1 MDDYRQPDTPE
12 TANEVEML
20 LDQQAE
26 QAVPSETSADI
37 KAEPVNLEEIVQ
49 PEEQPEELMDKAQE
63 QPEESE
69 QTELTKEQPEESE
82 QTELTKEQPEESE
95 QTEFTEK
102 QPEELETASTE
113 ELKEGSIEL
122 SMEPSMEVEAKPED
136 ETTGET
142 QSSVFGQAVTLDAIH
157 DSELIK
163 TVNRAKQLLNDLDEA
178 EKDKTRLTGEL
189 KQSEKAYSSMEKS
202 VAEGITTALKKKK
215 EEIAAT
221 YDRELS
227 QYQDQIDVCKT
238 ERAKAKANAIA
249 QRIQVE
255 TAPLSQQNQQL
266 EAQIELKF
274 KENKVPVVC
283 KKRAI
288 SMLFFPKN
296 SRDWTIDILVGVGL
310 IFFIPLFFSL
320 AISNRLVLTFTF
332 FVYVGALFTAYLYLL
347 HKYMLKFA
355 GVNEEVEELRKQI
368 RINNK
373 NKQLMTNRIKKSQD
387 ETGYNLG
394 SFDDKITGIQQV
406 MQNTVEKRQEA
417 LENFESEIR
426 HQITADITAAN
437 KDELLGLQQEF
448 ESKRQELS
456 DKKEEIEQIEKQLKE
471 EYEPVFGKDLL
482 YKQRLNKF
490 DSFCQENADLSLEEA
505 FTSFA
510 EVVVQAG
517 RLPYDMEVPNAV
529 TQAAMAA
536 SEKGEG
542 LSGAFDSAPE
552 LMAALGYTRG
562 NSRRYTLEELDNE
575 E

>member
-26 QAVPSETSADI
+26 QAVSSEASKETSADM

-49 PEEQPEELMDKAQE
+49 PKEQLEEVKEQPEELMEEAQE

-69 QTELTKEQPEESE
+69 LTELTKEQPEESE
-82 QTELTKEQPEESE
+82 QAELK
-95 QTEFTEK
+95 EK
-102 QPEELETASTE
+102 QQDELDAASTE
-113 ELKEGSIEL
+113 ESQEGS
-122 SMEPSMEVEAKPED
+122 MESSMEVEAKPED
-136 ETTGET
+136 EET
-142 QSSVFGQAVTLDAIH
+142 REAQSSVFGQAVTLDAIH

-255 TAPLSQQNQQL
+255 TAPLNQQNQQL

-320 AISNRLVLTFTF
+320 AISNRLVLAFTF
-332 FVYVGALFTAYLYLL
+332 FVYVGALFTVYLYLL

-394 SFDDKITGIQQV
+394 SFDDKITSIQQV

-456 DKKEEIEQIEKQLKE
+456 DKKEEIEQIENQLKE

-505 FTSFA
+505 
-510 EVVVQAG
+510 
-517 RLPYDMEVPNAV
+517 L
-529 TQAAMAA
+529 TQYRA
-536 SEKGEG
+536 
-542 LSGAFDSAPE
+542 LSGSK
-552 LMAALGYTRG
+552 LLKK
-562 NSRRYTLEELDNE
+562 
-575 E
+575 

>member
-26 QAVPSETSADI
+26 QAVSNEASKETSADM

-49 PEEQPEELMDKAQE
+49 PKEQLEEVKEQPEELMEEAQE

-69 QTELTKEQPEESE
+69 LTELTKEQSEESE
-82 QTELTKEQPEESE
+82 QADLK
-95 QTEFTEK
+95 EK
-102 QPEELETASTE
+102 QLDELDAASTE
-113 ELKEGSIEL
+113 ESQEGS
-122 SMEPSMEVEAKPED
+122 MESSMEVEAKPED
-136 ETTGET
+136 EATREA

-255 TAPLSQQNQQL
+255 TAPLNQQNQQL

-320 AISNRLVLTFTF
+320 AISNRLVLAFTF
-332 FVYVGALFTAYLYLL
+332 FVYVGALFTVYLYLL

-505 FTSFA
+505 
-510 EVVVQAG
+510 
-517 RLPYDMEVPNAV
+517 L
-529 TQAAMAA
+529 TQYRA
-536 SEKGEG
+536 
-542 LSGAFDSAPE
+542 LSGSK
-552 LMAALGYTRG
+552 LLKK
-562 NSRRYTLEELDNE
+562 
-575 E
+575 

>member
-26 QAVPSETSADI
+26 QAVSSEASKETSADM

-49 PEEQPEELMDKAQE
+49 PKEQLEEVKEQPEELMEEAQE

-69 QTELTKEQPEESE
+69 LTELTKEQPEESE
-82 QTELTKEQPEESE
+82 QAELK
-95 QTEFTEK
+95 EK
-102 QPEELETASTE
+102 QLDELDAASTE
-113 ELKEGSIEL
+113 ESQEGS
-122 SMEPSMEVEAKPED
+122 MESSMEVEAKPED
-136 ETTGET
+136 EATREA

-178 EKDKTRLTGEL
+178 EKDKTRMTGEL
-189 KQSEKAYSSMEKS
+189 RQSEKAYSSMEKS

-255 TAPLSQQNQQL
+255 TAPLNQQNQQL

-320 AISNRLVLTFTF
+320 AISNRLVLAFTF
-332 FVYVGALFTAYLYLL
+332 FVYVGALFTVYLYLL

-456 DKKEEIEQIEKQLKE
+456 DKKEEIEQIENQLKE

-505 FTSFA
+505 
-510 EVVVQAG
+510 
-517 RLPYDMEVPNAV
+517 L
-529 TQAAMAA
+529 TQYRA
-536 SEKGEG
+536 
-542 LSGAFDSAPE
+542 LSGSK
-552 LMAALGYTRG
+552 LLKK
-562 NSRRYTLEELDNE
+562 
-575 E
+575 

>member
-26 QAVPSETSADI
+26 QAVSSEASKETSADM

-49 PEEQPEELMDKAQE
+49 PKEQLEEVKEQPEELMEEAQE

-69 QTELTKEQPEESE
+69 LTELTKEQPEESE
-82 QTELTKEQPEESE
+82 QAELK
-95 QTEFTEK
+95 EK
-102 QPEELETASTE
+102 QLDELDAASTE
-113 ELKEGSIEL
+113 ESQEGS
-122 SMEPSMEVEAKPED
+122 MESSMEVEAKPED
-136 ETTGET
+136 EATREA

-157 DSELIK
+157 DSELIQ

-255 TAPLSQQNQQL
+255 TAPLNQQNQQL

-320 AISNRLVLTFTF
+320 AISNRLVLAFTF
-332 FVYVGALFTAYLYLL
+332 FVYVGALFTVYLYLL

-456 DKKEEIEQIEKQLKE
+456 DKKEEIEQIENQLKE

-505 FTSFA
+505 
-510 EVVVQAG
+510 
-517 RLPYDMEVPNAV
+517 L
-529 TQAAMAA
+529 TQYRA
-536 SEKGEG
+536 
-542 LSGAFDSAPE
+542 LSGSK
-552 LMAALGYTRG
+552 LLKK
-562 NSRRYTLEELDNE
+562 
-575 E
+575 

>member
-26 QAVPSETSADI
+26 QAVSSEASKETSADM

-49 PEEQPEELMDKAQE
+49 PKEQLEEVKEQPEELMEEAQE

-69 QTELTKEQPEESE
+69 LTELTKEQPEESE
-82 QTELTKEQPEESE
+82 QAELK
-95 QTEFTEK
+95 EK
-102 QPEELETASTE
+102 QLDELDDASTE
-113 ELKEGSIEL
+113 ESQEGS
-122 SMEPSMEVEAKPED
+122 MESSMEVEAKPED
-136 ETTGET
+136 EATREA

-255 TAPLSQQNQQL
+255 TAPLNQQNQQL

-320 AISNRLVLTFTF
+320 AISNRLVLAFTF
-332 FVYVGALFTAYLYLL
+332 FVYVGALFTVYLYLL

-394 SFDDKITGIQQV
+394 SFDDKITSIQQV

-456 DKKEEIEQIEKQLKE
+456 DKKEEIEQIENQLKE

-505 FTSFA
+505 
-510 EVVVQAG
+510 
-517 RLPYDMEVPNAV
+517 L
-529 TQAAMAA
+529 TQYRA
-536 SEKGEG
+536 
-542 LSGAFDSAPE
+542 LSGSK
-552 LMAALGYTRG
+552 LLKK
-562 NSRRYTLEELDNE
+562 
-575 E
+575 

>member
-26 QAVPSETSADI
+26 QAVSSEASKETSADM

-49 PEEQPEELMDKAQE
+49 PKEQLEEVKEQSEELMEEAQE

-69 QTELTKEQPEESE
+69 LTELTKELPEESE
-82 QTELTKEQPEESE
+82 QAELK
-95 QTEFTEK
+95 EK
-102 QPEELETASTE
+102 QQDELDAASTE
-113 ELKEGSIEL
+113 ESQEGS
-122 SMEPSMEVEAKPED
+122 MESSMEVEAKPED
-136 ETTGET
+136 EET
-142 QSSVFGQAVTLDAIH
+142 REAQSSVFGQAVTLDAIH

-255 TAPLSQQNQQL
+255 TAPLNQQNQQL

-320 AISNRLVLTFTF
+320 AISNRLVLAFTF
-332 FVYVGALFTAYLYLL
+332 FVYVGALFTVYLYLL

-394 SFDDKITGIQQV
+394 SFDDKITSIQQV

-505 FTSFA
+505 
-510 EVVVQAG
+510 
-517 RLPYDMEVPNAV
+517 L
-529 TQAAMAA
+529 TQYRA
-536 SEKGEG
+536 
-542 LSGAFDSAPE
+542 LSGSK
-552 LMAALGYTRG
+552 LLKK
-562 NSRRYTLEELDNE
+562 
-575 E
+575 

>member
-26 QAVPSETSADI
+26 QAVPSEASKETSADM

-49 PEEQPEELMDKAQE
+49 PKEQLEEVKEQPEELMEEAQE

-69 QTELTKEQPEESE
+69 LTELTKEQPEESE
-82 QTELTKEQPEESE
+82 QAELK
-95 QTEFTEK
+95 EK
-102 QPEELETASTE
+102 QLDELDAASTE
-113 ELKEGSIEL
+113 ESQEGS
-122 SMEPSMEVEAKPED
+122 MESSMEVEAKPED
-136 ETTGET
+136 EATREA

-255 TAPLSQQNQQL
+255 TAPLNQQNQQL

-332 FVYVGALFTAYLYLL
+332 FVYVGALFTVYLYLL

-456 DKKEEIEQIEKQLKE
+456 DKKEEIEQIENQLKE

-505 FTSFA
+505 
-510 EVVVQAG
+510 
-517 RLPYDMEVPNAV
+517 L
-529 TQAAMAA
+529 TQYRA
-536 SEKGEG
+536 
-542 LSGAFDSAPE
+542 LSGSK
-552 LMAALGYTRG
+552 LLKK
-562 NSRRYTLEELDNE
+562 
-575 E
+575 

>member
-26 QAVPSETSADI
+26 QAVPSEASKETSADM

-49 PEEQPEELMDKAQE
+49 PKEQLEEVKEQPEELMEEAQE

-69 QTELTKEQPEESE
+69 LTEFTKEQPEESE
-82 QTELTKEQPEESE
+82 QADLK
-95 QTEFTEK
+95 EK
-102 QPEELETASTE
+102 QLDELDAASTE
-113 ELKEGSIEL
+113 ESQEGS
-122 SMEPSMEVEAKPED
+122 MESSMEVEAKPED
-136 ETTGET
+136 EATREA

-255 TAPLSQQNQQL
+255 TAPLNQQNQQL

-320 AISNRLVLTFTF
+320 AISNRLVLAFTF
-332 FVYVGALFTAYLYLL
+332 FVYVGALFTTYLYLL

-394 SFDDKITGIQQV
+394 SFDDKITSIQQV

-456 DKKEEIEQIEKQLKE
+456 DKKEEIEQIENQLKE

-505 FTSFA
+505 
-510 EVVVQAG
+510 
-517 RLPYDMEVPNAV
+517 L
-529 TQAAMAA
+529 TQYRA
-536 SEKGEG
+536 
-542 LSGAFDSAPE
+542 LSGSK
-552 LMAALGYTRG
+552 LLKK
-562 NSRRYTLEELDNE
+562 
-575 E
+575 

>member
-26 QAVPSETSADI
+26 QAVSSEASKETSADM

-49 PEEQPEELMDKAQE
+49 PKEQLEEVKEQPEELMEEAQE

-69 QTELTKEQPEESE
+69 LTELTKEQPEESE
-82 QTELTKEQPEESE
+82 QADLK
-95 QTEFTEK
+95 EK
-102 QPEELETASTE
+102 QLDELDAASTE
-113 ELKEGSIEL
+113 ESQEGS
-122 SMEPSMEVEAKPED
+122 MESSMEVEAKPED
-136 ETTGET
+136 EATREA

-255 TAPLSQQNQQL
+255 TAPLNQQNQQL

-320 AISNRLVLTFTF
+320 AISNRLVLAFTF
-332 FVYVGALFTAYLYLL
+332 FVYVGALFTVYLYLL

-394 SFDDKITGIQQV
+394 SFDDKITSIQQV

-456 DKKEEIEQIEKQLKE
+456 DKKEEIEQIENQLKE

-505 FTSFA
+505 
-510 EVVVQAG
+510 
-517 RLPYDMEVPNAV
+517 L
-529 TQAAMAA
+529 TQYRA
-536 SEKGEG
+536 
-542 LSGAFDSAPE
+542 LSGSK
-552 LMAALGYTRG
+552 LLKK
-562 NSRRYTLEELDNE
+562 
-575 E
+575 

>member
-26 QAVPSETSADI
+26 QAVPSEASKETSADM

-49 PEEQPEELMDKAQE
+49 QKEQLEEVKEQPEELMEEAQE
-63 QPEESE
+63 QQEESELTELTKQQPEESE
-69 QTELTKEQPEESE
+69 QAELK
-82 QTELTKEQPEESE
+82 
-95 QTEFTEK
+95 EK
-102 QPEELETASTE
+102 QLDELDAASTE
-113 ELKEGSIEL
+113 ESQEGS
-122 SMEPSMEVEAKPED
+122 MESSMEVEAKPED
-136 ETTGET
+136 EET
-142 QSSVFGQAVTLDAIH
+142 REAQSSVFGQAVTLDAIH

-255 TAPLSQQNQQL
+255 TAPLNQQNQQL

-320 AISNRLVLTFTF
+320 AISNRLVLAFTF
-332 FVYVGALFTAYLYLL
+332 FVYVGALFTVYLYLL

-394 SFDDKITGIQQV
+394 SFDDKITSIQQV

-456 DKKEEIEQIEKQLKE
+456 DKKEEIEQIENQLKE

-505 FTSFA
+505 
-510 EVVVQAG
+510 
-517 RLPYDMEVPNAV
+517 L
-529 TQAAMAA
+529 TQYRA
-536 SEKGEG
+536 
-542 LSGAFDSAPE
+542 LSGSK
-552 LMAALGYTRG
+552 LLKK
-562 NSRRYTLEELDNE
+562 
-575 E
+575 

>member
-26 QAVPSETSADI
+26 QAVSSEASKETSADM

-49 PEEQPEELMDKAQE
+49 PKEQLEEVKEQPEELMEEAQE
-63 QPEESE
+63 QPEKSE
-69 QTELTKEQPEESE
+69 LTELTKEQPEESE
-82 QTELTKEQPEESE
+82 QAELK
-95 QTEFTEK
+95 EK
-102 QPEELETASTE
+102 QLDELDAASTE
-113 ELKEGSIEL
+113 ESQEGSMES
-122 SMEPSMEVEAKPED
+122 SMKVEAKPED
-136 ETTGET
+136 EATREA

-255 TAPLSQQNQQL
+255 TAPLNQQNQQL

-320 AISNRLVLTFTF
+320 AISNRLVLAFTF
-332 FVYVGALFTAYLYLL
+332 FVYVGALFTVYLYLL

-394 SFDDKITGIQQV
+394 SFDDKITSIQQV

-456 DKKEEIEQIEKQLKE
+456 DKKEEIEQIENQLKE

-505 FTSFA
+505 
-510 EVVVQAG
+510 
-517 RLPYDMEVPNAV
+517 L
-529 TQAAMAA
+529 TQYRA
-536 SEKGEG
+536 
-542 LSGAFDSAPE
+542 LSGSK
-552 LMAALGYTRG
+552 LLKK
-562 NSRRYTLEELDNE
+562 
-575 E
+575 

>member
-26 QAVPSETSADI
+26 QAVPSEASKETSADM

-49 PEEQPEELMDKAQE
+49 PKEQLEEVKEQPEELMEEAQE

-69 QTELTKEQPEESE
+69 LTELTKEQPEESE
-82 QTELTKEQPEESE
+82 QADLK
-95 QTEFTEK
+95 EK
-102 QPEELETASTE
+102 QLDELDAASTE
-113 ELKEGSIEL
+113 ESQEGS
-122 SMEPSMEVEAKPED
+122 MESSMEVEAKPED
-136 ETTGET
+136 EET
-142 QSSVFGQAVTLDAIH
+142 REAQSSVFGQAVTLDAIH

-255 TAPLSQQNQQL
+255 TAPLNQQNQQL

-296 SRDWTIDILVGVGL
+296 SKDWIIDILVGVGL

-320 AISNRLVLTFTF
+320 AISNRLVLAFTF

-505 FTSFA
+505 
-510 EVVVQAG
+510 
-517 RLPYDMEVPNAV
+517 L
-529 TQAAMAA
+529 TQYRA
-536 SEKGEG
+536 
-542 LSGAFDSAPE
+542 LSGSK
-552 LMAALGYTRG
+552 LLKK
-562 NSRRYTLEELDNE
+562 
-575 E
+575 

>member
-26 QAVPSETSADI
+26 QAVSSEASKETSADM

-49 PEEQPEELMDKAQE
+49 PKEQLEEVKEQPEELMEEAQE

-69 QTELTKEQPEESE
+69 LTELTKELPEESE
-82 QTELTKEQPEESE
+82 QAELK
-95 QTEFTEK
+95 EK
-102 QPEELETASTE
+102 QQDELDAASTE
-113 ELKEGSIEL
+113 ESQEGS
-122 SMEPSMEVEAKPED
+122 MESSMEVEAKPED
-136 ETTGET
+136 EATREA

-255 TAPLSQQNQQL
+255 TAPLNQQNQQL

-320 AISNRLVLTFTF
+320 AISNRLVLAFTF
-332 FVYVGALFTAYLYLL
+332 FVYVGALFTVYLYLL

-394 SFDDKITGIQQV
+394 SFDDKITSIQQV

-505 FTSFA
+505 
-510 EVVVQAG
+510 
-517 RLPYDMEVPNAV
+517 L
-529 TQAAMAA
+529 TQYRA
-536 SEKGEG
+536 
-542 LSGAFDSAPE
+542 LSGSK
-552 LMAALGYTRG
+552 LLKK
-562 NSRRYTLEELDNE
+562 
-575 E
+575 

>member
-26 QAVPSETSADI
+26 QAVSSEASKETSADM

-49 PEEQPEELMDKAQE
+49 PKEQLEEVKEQPEELMEEAQE

-69 QTELTKEQPEESE
+69 LTELTKEQPEESE
-82 QTELTKEQPEESE
+82 QAELK
-95 QTEFTEK
+95 EK
-102 QPEELETASTE
+102 QLDELDAASTE
-113 ELKEGSIEL
+113 ESQEGS
-122 SMEPSMEVEAKPED
+122 MESSMEVEAKPED
-136 ETTGET
+136 EATREA

-255 TAPLSQQNQQL
+255 TAPLNQQNQQL

-320 AISNRLVLTFTF
+320 AISNRLVLAFTF
-332 FVYVGALFTAYLYLL
+332 FVYVGALFTVYLYLL

-394 SFDDKITGIQQV
+394 SFDDKITSIQQV

-437 KDELLGLQQEF
+437 KDELQGCSRSLRASVRNFQIRRKRLSR
-448 ESKRQELS
+448 SKISSRKNMS
-456 DKKEEIEQIEKQLKE
+456 
-471 EYEPVFGKDLL
+471 
-482 YKQRLNKF
+482 
-490 DSFCQENADLSLEEA
+490 LSLERICC
-505 FTSFA
+505 TSS
-510 EVVVQAG
+510 V
-517 RLPYDMEVPNAV
+517 
-529 TQAAMAA
+529 
-536 SEKGEG
+536 
-542 LSGAFDSAPE
+542 
-552 LMAALGYTRG
+552 
-562 NSRRYTLEELDNE
+562 
-575 E
+575 

>member
-26 QAVPSETSADI
+26 QAVSSEASKETSADM

-49 PEEQPEELMDKAQE
+49 PKEQLEEVKEQSEELMEEAQE

-69 QTELTKEQPEESE
+69 LTELTKEQPEESE
-82 QTELTKEQPEESE
+82 QAELK
-95 QTEFTEK
+95 EK
-102 QPEELETASTE
+102 QLDELDAASTE
-113 ELKEGSIEL
+113 ESQEGS
-122 SMEPSMEVEAKPED
+122 MESSMEVEAKPED
-136 ETTGET
+136 EATREA

-255 TAPLSQQNQQL
+255 TAPLNQQNQQL

-320 AISNRLVLTFTF
+320 AISNRLVLAFTF
-332 FVYVGALFTAYLYLL
+332 FVYVGALFTVYLYLL

-394 SFDDKITGIQQV
+394 SFDDKITSIQQV

-505 FTSFA
+505 
-510 EVVVQAG
+510 
-517 RLPYDMEVPNAV
+517 L
-529 TQAAMAA
+529 TQYRA
-536 SEKGEG
+536 
-542 LSGAFDSAPE
+542 LSGSK
-552 LMAALGYTRG
+552 LLKK
-562 NSRRYTLEELDNE
+562 
-575 E
+575 

>member
-26 QAVPSETSADI
+26 QAVSSEESKETSADM

-49 PEEQPEELMDKAQE
+49 PKEQLEEVKEQSEVLMEEAQEQPEELMEEAQE
-63 QPEESE
+63 QPEELE
-69 QTELTKEQPEESE
+69 QAELK
-82 QTELTKEQPEESE
+82 
-95 QTEFTEK
+95 EK
-102 QPEELETASTE
+102 QLDELDAASTE
-113 ELKEGSIEL
+113 ESQEGSMEL
-122 SMEPSMEVEAKPED
+122 SMEPSMESSMEVEAKPED
-136 ETTGET
+136 EATREA

-255 TAPLSQQNQQL
+255 TAPLNQQNQQL

-288 SMLFFPKN
+288 SMLFLPKN
-296 SRDWTIDILVGVGL
+296 SR
-310 IFFIPLFFSL
+310 
-320 AISNRLVLTFTF
+320 
-332 FVYVGALFTAYLYLL
+332 
-347 HKYMLKFA
+347 
-355 GVNEEVEELRKQI
+355 
-368 RINNK
+368 
-373 NKQLMTNRIKKSQD
+373 
-387 ETGYNLG
+387 
-394 SFDDKITGIQQV
+394 
-406 MQNTVEKRQEA
+406 
-417 LENFESEIR
+417 
-426 HQITADITAAN
+426 
-437 KDELLGLQQEF
+437 
-448 ESKRQELS
+448 
-456 DKKEEIEQIEKQLKE
+456 
-471 EYEPVFGKDLL
+471 VF
-482 YKQRLNKF
+482 R
-490 DSFCQENADLSLEEA
+490 
-505 FTSFA
+505 
-510 EVVVQAG
+510 
-517 RLPYDMEVPNAV
+517 
-529 TQAAMAA
+529 
-536 SEKGEG
+536 
-542 LSGAFDSAPE
+542 
-552 LMAALGYTRG
+552 
-562 NSRRYTLEELDNE
+562 
-575 E
+575 

>member
-26 QAVPSETSADI
+26 QAVSSEASKETSADM

-49 PEEQPEELMDKAQE
+49 PKEQLEEVKEQPEELMEEAQE

-69 QTELTKEQPEESE
+69 LTELTKEQPEESE
-82 QTELTKEQPEESE
+82 QAELK
-95 QTEFTEK
+95 EK
-102 QPEELETASTE
+102 QLDELDAASTE
-113 ELKEGSIEL
+113 ESREGS
-122 SMEPSMEVEAKPED
+122 MESSMEVEAKPED
-136 ETTGET
+136 EATREA

-255 TAPLSQQNQQL
+255 TAPLNQQNQQL

-320 AISNRLVLTFTF
+320 AISNRLVLAFTF
-332 FVYVGALFTAYLYLL
+332 FVYVGALFTVYLYLL

-505 FTSFA
+505 
-510 EVVVQAG
+510 
-517 RLPYDMEVPNAV
+517 L
-529 TQAAMAA
+529 TQYRA
-536 SEKGEG
+536 
-542 LSGAFDSAPE
+542 LSGSK
-552 LMAALGYTRG
+552 LLKK
-562 NSRRYTLEELDNE
+562 
-575 E
+575 

>member
-26 QAVPSETSADI
+26 QAVSSEASKETSADM

-49 PEEQPEELMDKAQE
+49 QKEQLEEVKEQPEELMEEAQE
-63 QPEESE
+63 QQEESE
-69 QTELTKEQPEESE
+69 LTEFTKEQPEESE
-82 QTELTKEQPEESE
+82 QAELK
-95 QTEFTEK
+95 EK
-102 QPEELETASTE
+102 QLDELDAASTE
-113 ELKEGSIEL
+113 ESQEGS
-122 SMEPSMEVEAKPED
+122 MESSMEVEAKPED
-136 ETTGET
+136 EATREA

-255 TAPLSQQNQQL
+255 TAPLNQQNQQL

-320 AISNRLVLTFTF
+320 AISNRLVLAFTF
-332 FVYVGALFTAYLYLL
+332 FVYVGALFTVYLYLL

-394 SFDDKITGIQQV
+394 SFDDKITSIQQV

-505 FTSFA
+505 
-510 EVVVQAG
+510 
-517 RLPYDMEVPNAV
+517 L
-529 TQAAMAA
+529 TQYRA
-536 SEKGEG
+536 
-542 LSGAFDSAPE
+542 LSGSK
-552 LMAALGYTRG
+552 LLKK
-562 NSRRYTLEELDNE
+562 
-575 E
+575 

>member
-26 QAVPSETSADI
+26 QAVSSEASKETSADM

-49 PEEQPEELMDKAQE
+49 PKEQLEEVKEQSEELMEEAQE

-69 QTELTKEQPEESE
+69 LTELTKELPEESE
-82 QTELTKEQPEESE
+82 QAELK
-95 QTEFTEK
+95 EK
-102 QPEELETASTE
+102 QLDELDAASTE
-113 ELKEGSIEL
+113 ESQEGS
-122 SMEPSMEVEAKPED
+122 MESSMEVEAKPED
-136 ETTGET
+136 EATREA

-255 TAPLSQQNQQL
+255 TAPLNQQNQQL

-320 AISNRLVLTFTF
+320 AISNRLVLAFTF
-332 FVYVGALFTAYLYLL
+332 FVYVGALFTVYLYLL

-456 DKKEEIEQIEKQLKE
+456 DKNEEIEQIEKQLKE

-505 FTSFA
+505 
-510 EVVVQAG
+510 
-517 RLPYDMEVPNAV
+517 L
-529 TQAAMAA
+529 TQYRA
-536 SEKGEG
+536 
-542 LSGAFDSAPE
+542 LSGSK
-552 LMAALGYTRG
+552 LLKK
-562 NSRRYTLEELDNE
+562 
-575 E
+575 

>member
-26 QAVPSETSADI
+26 QAVPSEASKETSADM

-49 PEEQPEELMDKAQE
+49 PKEQLEEVKEQPEELMEEAQE

-69 QTELTKEQPEESE
+69 LTELTKEQPEESE
-82 QTELTKEQPEESE
+82 QADLK
-95 QTEFTEK
+95 EK
-102 QPEELETASTE
+102 QLDELDAASTE
-113 ELKEGSIEL
+113 ESQEGS
-122 SMEPSMEVEAKPED
+122 MESSMEVEAKPED
-136 ETTGET
+136 EET
-142 QSSVFGQAVTLDAIH
+142 REAQSSVFGQAVTLDAIH

-255 TAPLSQQNQQL
+255 TAPLNQQNQQL

-320 AISNRLVLTFTF
+320 AISNRLVLAFTF
-332 FVYVGALFTAYLYLL
+332 FVYVGALFTVYLYLL

-368 RINNK
+368 RVNNK

-394 SFDDKITGIQQV
+394 SFDDKITSIQQV

-456 DKKEEIEQIEKQLKE
+456 DKKEEIEQIENQLKE

-505 FTSFA
+505 
-510 EVVVQAG
+510 
-517 RLPYDMEVPNAV
+517 L
-529 TQAAMAA
+529 TQYRA
-536 SEKGEG
+536 
-542 LSGAFDSAPE
+542 LSGSK
-552 LMAALGYTRG
+552 LLKK
-562 NSRRYTLEELDNE
+562 
-575 E
+575 

>member
-26 QAVPSETSADI
+26 QAVSSEASKETSADM

-49 PEEQPEELMDKAQE
+49 PKEQLEEVKEQPEELMEEAQE

-69 QTELTKEQPEESE
+69 LTELTKEQPEESE
-82 QTELTKEQPEESE
+82 QAELK
-95 QTEFTEK
+95 EK
-102 QPEELETASTE
+102 QLDELDAASTE
-113 ELKEGSIEL
+113 ESQEGS
-122 SMEPSMEVEAKPED
+122 MESSMEVEAKPED
-136 ETTGET
+136 EATREA

-255 TAPLSQQNQQL
+255 TAPLNQQNQQL

-320 AISNRLVLTFTF
+320 AISNRLVLAFTF
-332 FVYVGALFTAYLYLL
+332 FVYVGALFTVYLYLL

-505 FTSFA
+505 
-510 EVVVQAG
+510 
-517 RLPYDMEVPNAV
+517 L
-529 TQAAMAA
+529 TQYRA
-536 SEKGEG
+536 
-542 LSGAFDSAPE
+542 LSGSK
-552 LMAALGYTRG
+552 LLKK
-562 NSRRYTLEELDNE
+562 
-575 E
+575 

>member
-1 MDDYRQPDTPE
+1 MDDYRQTDTPE

-26 QAVPSETSADI
+26 QAVSSEAPKETSADM

-49 PEEQPEELMDKAQE
+49 PKEQLEEVKEQSEELMEEAQE

-69 QTELTKEQPEESE
+69 LTELTKEQPEESE
-82 QTELTKEQPEESE
+82 QAELK
-95 QTEFTEK
+95 EK
-102 QPEELETASTE
+102 QQDELDAASTE
-113 ELKEGSIEL
+113 ESQEGS
-122 SMEPSMEVEAKPED
+122 MESSMEVEAKPED
-136 ETTGET
+136 EET
-142 QSSVFGQAVTLDAIH
+142 REAQSSVFGQAVTLDAIH

-255 TAPLSQQNQQL
+255 TAPLNQQNQQL

-320 AISNRLVLTFTF
+320 AISNRLVLAFTF

-368 RINNK
+368 RVNNK

-505 FTSFA
+505 
-510 EVVVQAG
+510 
-517 RLPYDMEVPNAV
+517 L
-529 TQAAMAA
+529 TQYRA
-536 SEKGEG
+536 
-542 LSGAFDSAPE
+542 LSGSK
-552 LMAALGYTRG
+552 LLKK
-562 NSRRYTLEELDNE
+562 
-575 E
+575 

>member
-26 QAVPSETSADI
+26 QAVSSEASKETSADM

-49 PEEQPEELMDKAQE
+49 PKEQLEEVKEQSEELMEEAQE

-69 QTELTKEQPEESE
+69 LTELTKEQPEESE
-82 QTELTKEQPEESE
+82 QADLK
-95 QTEFTEK
+95 EK
-102 QPEELETASTE
+102 QLDELDAASTE
-113 ELKEGSIEL
+113 ESQEGS
-122 SMEPSMEVEAKPED
+122 MESSMEVEAKPED
-136 ETTGET
+136 EET
-142 QSSVFGQAVTLDAIH
+142 REAQSSVFGQAVTLDAIH

-255 TAPLSQQNQQL
+255 TAPLNQQNQQL

-320 AISNRLVLTFTF
+320 AISNRLVLAFTF
-332 FVYVGALFTAYLYLL
+332 FVYVGALFTVYLYLL

-505 FTSFA
+505 
-510 EVVVQAG
+510 
-517 RLPYDMEVPNAV
+517 L
-529 TQAAMAA
+529 TQYRA
-536 SEKGEG
+536 
-542 LSGAFDSAPE
+542 LSGSK
-552 LMAALGYTRG
+552 LLKK
-562 NSRRYTLEELDNE
+562 
-575 E
+575 

>member
-26 QAVPSETSADI
+26 QAVSNEASKETSADM

-49 PEEQPEELMDKAQE
+49 PKEQLEEVKEQPEELMEEAQE

-69 QTELTKEQPEESE
+69 LTELTKEQPEESE
-82 QTELTKEQPEESE
+82 QAELK
-95 QTEFTEK
+95 EK
-102 QPEELETASTE
+102 QLDELDAASTE
-113 ELKEGSIEL
+113 ESQEGS
-122 SMEPSMEVEAKPED
+122 MESSMEVEAKPED
-136 ETTGET
+136 EET
-142 QSSVFGQAVTLDAIH
+142 REAQSSVFGQAVTLDAIH

-255 TAPLSQQNQQL
+255 TAPLNQQNQQL

-320 AISNRLVLTFTF
+320 AISNRLVLAFTF
-332 FVYVGALFTAYLYLL
+332 FVYVGALFTVYLYLL

-490 DSFCQENADLSLEEA
+490 DSFCQENADLSLEDA
-505 FTSFA
+505 
-510 EVVVQAG
+510 
-517 RLPYDMEVPNAV
+517 L
-529 TQAAMAA
+529 TQYRA
-536 SEKGEG
+536 
-542 LSGAFDSAPE
+542 LSGSK
-552 LMAALGYTRG
+552 LLKK
-562 NSRRYTLEELDNE
+562 
-575 E
+575 